1 MAPPNSIV
9 FLEDVGG
16 GEIEDLLHGEPHI
29 GASPSVIWI
38 GCLAFMDGTT
48 EFVLG
53 FAKEIDPG
61 DPPIFDD
68 MLKTP
73 SRAVA
78 LRTSHLRTILG
89 NKVPTD
95 STRVRVWTN
104 DPSEPDHVIIGLGD

>member
-16 GEIEDLLHGEPHI
+16 GEIEDLHHGEPHI